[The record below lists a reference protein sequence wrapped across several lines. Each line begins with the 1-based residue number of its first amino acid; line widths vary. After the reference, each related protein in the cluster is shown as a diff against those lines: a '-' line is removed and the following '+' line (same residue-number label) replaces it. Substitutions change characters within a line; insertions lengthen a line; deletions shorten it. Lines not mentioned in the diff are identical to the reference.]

1 MLRRTRLTLVCTFL
15 ALALCPPA
23 QAQADDAAKQHL
35 ADTMIRNAV
44 SLIGYSD
51 AVESDAP
58 ATLAATALDT
68 AIELDPDNTQAW
80 AMRVELARASGDAQ
94 AHERVLAGYLDTG
107 VRDARASFELVRLR
121 LMKKN
126 TLDAQLASLE
136 ELLGS
141 EAGRALN
148 APLRSRLASYAAQ
161 LATELLNES
170 ARRKWA
176 VEAARAD
183 PANRQAAQMML
194 DLVIELGGDSVRQS
208 AATVNLIRAS
218 PLEPGPRLQLAATLA
233 DQSAYAAAAEQY
245 QVVATRLSP
254 DPLSLDEYIRWAQCL
269 AISGQDEVAMQLID
283 EFDKALNQ
291 PDQGDEEGEE
301 EGEEAGEE
309 GQAELDPAPLP
320 LELELVKLAVLDP
333 ETDQAQTVFD
343 RVADRLRQ
351 SPQAPEQEEDQEQS
365 EQAEQELAR
374 RKADRADQ
382 LAMLAAVFA
391 PDLEQAQQIV
401 ADHQQNEDAT
411 DWVNTVAR
419 GWLALRRGERQEAQD
434 LLGPVAERHG
444 LASIGLALATGD
456 DAAGRA
462 GLVQSVLQET
472 TPSFAASLAAGRA
485 LRQNNASPKPTA
497 AGQAV
502 RNLMSKYPRSFWQAD
517 LDSSPWIE
525 ARFSIDPA
533 RIKPMQPIRA
543 EVTVWNTSRFPLA
556 IGERSPIKPSA
567 VVVIDAASSGRRLPR
582 TPPIVI
588 NLDRRYSLAAGER
601 MVFDTRLDYH
611 QFGSLRQLNPGAPIV
626 FTAKLV
632 INPTP
637 NRAGKWLP
645 GPIGRTVEVRN
656 VLIES
661 SSTNQKNIDRWLE
674 TLDEPRDAEQRLYAL
689 QRLAALSKDNQPDLV
704 DDALLERSAPKLQS
718 AWGEAGDVERAWILY
733 HCKALSDPDKASYP
747 ALLERAQASDSKL
760 VWLSL
765 LMSQVND
772 AQSPLLGDAVRR
784 QDLPEVSRYAETLRR
799 LLREIEELE
808 DEQEAPATPLQP
820 DAE

>member
-15 ALALCPPA
+15 ALAVCPPSH
-23 QAQADDAAKQHL
+23 AQADDAAKQHL
-35 ADTMIRNAV
+35 ADTLIRNAV

-58 ATLAATALDT
+58 ATLAATALDA

-80 AMRVELARASGDAQ
+80 AMLVELARASGDAQ
-94 AHERVLAGYLDTG
+94 EHERVLAGYLDTR
-107 VRDARASFELVRLR
+107 VRDDRASFELVRLR

-126 TLDAQLASLE
+126 TLDAQLATLE

-194 DLVIELGGDSVRQS
+194 DLVVELGGDSVRRG

-218 PLEPGPRLQLAATLA
+218 PLEPRPRLQLAAMLA

-245 QVVATRLSP
+245 QVIATRLSP
-254 DPLSLDEYIRWAQCL
+254 EPLSLDEYIRWAQCL
-269 AISGQDEVAMQLID
+269 AVSGQDEVALQLIN

-291 PDQGDEEGEE
+291 PGKGDEAGAEAGGEGEAALE
-301 EGEEAGEE
+301 
-309 GQAELDPAPLP
+309 PAPLP
-320 LELELVKLAVLDP
+320 LELELVKLVVLDP
-333 ETDQAQTVFD
+333 ETEQAQAVFD
-343 RVADRLRQ
+343 RVADRLRRPVQ
-351 SPQAPEQEEDQEQS
+351 QPEQDQPDQK
-365 EQAEQELAR
+365 QADQAAQAELAR
-374 RKADRADQ
+374 LKVDRADQ

-391 PDLEQAQQIV
+391 PDPDQAQQIV
-401 ADHQQNEDAT
+401 TDHQQNEDAT
-411 DWVNTVAR
+411 EWVNTVAR
-419 GWLALRRGERQEAQD
+419 GWLALRRGERQQARD

-444 LASIGLALATGD
+444 LASIGLALATGE

-462 GLVQSVLQET
+462 GLVQGVLQDT
-472 TPSFAASLAAGRA
+472 TPSFAANLAAGRA
-485 LRQNNASPKPTA
+485 LVRNNASPKPTA

-502 RNLMSKYPRSFWQAD
+502 LNLMSKYPRSFWQAD
-517 LDSSPWIE
+517 LDRVPWIE

-533 RIKPMQPIRA
+533 RIKPMQPVQA
-543 EVTVWNTSRFPLA
+543 QVTVWNTSRFPLA

-567 VVVIDAASSGRRLPR
+567 VVVIDAASSGRRLPP

-611 QFGSLRQLNPGAPIV
+611 QFGMLRQINPGAPIV

-632 INPTP
+632 VNPTP
-637 NRAGKWLP
+637 NRAGNWLP
-645 GPIGRTVEVRN
+645 GPVGRTVEVRN

-661 SSTNQKNIDRWLE
+661 TPTNQANIDQWLAN
-674 TLDEPRDAEQRLYAL
+674 LASPQDAEQRLYAL
-689 QRLAALSKDNQPDLV
+689 QRLAALSKANQPDLV
-704 DDALLERSAPKLQS
+704 DEALLDRVAPKLQS
-718 AWGEAGDVERAWILY
+718 AWGEAGEVERAWILY
-733 HCKALSDPDKASYP
+733 HCKALSQPDASYP

-765 LMSQVND
+765 LMSQVDD
-772 AQSPLLGDAVRR
+772 AESPLLGDAVRR

-799 LLREIEELE
+799 LLREIKELQ
-808 DEQEAPATPLQP
+808 DKADQPQP